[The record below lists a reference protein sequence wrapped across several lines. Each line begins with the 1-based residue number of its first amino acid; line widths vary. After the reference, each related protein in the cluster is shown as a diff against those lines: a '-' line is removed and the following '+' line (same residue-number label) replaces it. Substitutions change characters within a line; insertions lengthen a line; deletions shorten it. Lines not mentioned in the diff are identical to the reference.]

1 VINAYVPCA
10 PIHALRKRL
19 AENPSGFSGRTTA
32 YSRGGMGTIA
42 AWRQLVLSFTP
53 LSGGEL
59 KPRALRVVV
68 YWLKKAEEDFGLAR
82 HLLDEG
88 SEYLHAIAFHAQQAA
103 EKYLKAL
110 LVFHQQEFPKTHDIA
125 ELLDILAKV
134 DKHTAAKLASVDE
147 LNPFAIEARY
157 PGDLPEIDLQA
168 AKEAVSLAEVTK
180 INVLQALKQL
190 NI

>member
-1 VINAYVPCA
+1 MPNRDQRV
-10 PIHALRKRL
+10 
-19 AENPSGFSGRTTA
+19 
-32 YSRGGMGTIA
+32 
-42 AWRQLVLSFTP
+42 
-53 LSGGEL
+53 
-59 KPRALRVVV
+59 RALCAD
-68 YWLKKAEEDFGLAR
+68 WLKKADEDLGLAR

-88 SEYLHAIAFHAQQAA
+88 SGYLHAIAFHSQQAA

-157 PGDLPEIDLQA
+157 PGDLPEIDIQA
-168 AKEAVSLAEVTK
+168 ATAAVSLAEITKTNVTALLK
-180 INVLQALKQL
+180 ALK
-190 NI
+190 